1 MKPDLSREGLIA
13 ALESNDPSFN
23 RELLSAAYEKKIEM
37 IGPIV
42 YPRGLIEISNICT
55 KNCLYCGIRRDMSC
69 SRYELSGQQVIQAAQ
84 EAARLRL
91 GSVVIQGG
99 ERKDSKFLHK
109 ITALVKAVKQID
121 TGDDPPLGI
130 TLSLGEQDREV
141 YQEWFE
147 AGAHRYLLR
156 IESSN
161 PDLYRRIHPDDDLHS
176 FDRRLQCLYDLKE
189 IGYQA
194 GTGAMIGMP
203 FQTAADMA
211 DDLLFYKTFGAPM
224 IGMGPYNPHPLS
236 PLTLSGAAYPQPE
249 ERLMLGLKMIAL
261 LRLLMP
267 DINIAAAT
275 ALEVL
280 DPNGRELGIKAGAN
294 VFMPN
299 LTPTSE
305 KVKYNLY
312 DRKGTSSGEGLLHGK
327 FPIGYG
333 QWGDSKA
340 FTKK

>member
-1 MKPDLSREGLIA
+1 MNPDLSREGLIA

-23 RELLSAAYEKKIEM
+23 QDLFSAAYDKKIESV
-37 IGPIV
+37 GPVV

-55 KNCLYCGIRRDMSC
+55 KDCLYCGIRRDMPC
-69 SRYELSGQQVIQAAQ
+69 SRYELSGQQVIDAAN

-99 ERKDSKFLHK
+99 ERKDRKFISK
-109 ITALVKAVKQID
+109 ITSLLKAIKLLD
-121 TGDDPPLGI
+121 TGEDPPLGI
-130 TLSLGEQDREV
+130 TLSLGEQESEV

-156 IESSN
+156 IETSN
-161 PDLYRRIHPDDDLHS
+161 PNLYRRIHPDDAFHS
-176 FDRRLQCLYDLKE
+176 FDRRLRCLSDLKD
-189 IGYQA
+189 IGFQA

-203 FQTAADMA
+203 FQTSADMA
-211 DDLLFYKTFGAPM
+211 DYLLFYKNFGAPM
-224 IGMGPYNPHPLS
+224 IGMGPYVPHPGS
-236 PLTLSGAAYPQPE
+236 PLTLSQAAFPSAND
-249 ERLMLGLKMIAL
+249 RLMLGLKMIAL

-275 ALEVL
+275 ALEAL
-280 DPNGRELGIKAGAN
+280 DPKGRELGIMAGAN

-299 LTPTSE
+299 LTPSSE

-312 DRKGTSSGEGLLHGK
+312 NRKGTSSGEGLLHGK
-327 FPIGYG
+327 FQVGYG

-340 FTKK
+340 FMKK